1 MGNASEAFRL
11 IETGGDPRQH
21 PTLDYVLFLPLI
33 LSRYSLDTVA
43 FLLQYPQLG
52 TALRYR
58 DLDYRLIQR
67 QVKEELQLEK
77 QNIGTSWAS
86 LRGLFET
93 GTPEDRAR
101 IVLLELAK
109 LQWDR
114 DNEDKVDM
122 THAERERR
130 IKKNESLVV
139 SNPLYRQEVAV
150 LLATLT
156 IRCRHPVLD
165 VQAVIRSL
173 RSVQDQEPLISAI
186 VSNNPTE
193 FSNTIDSLLDP
204 YDPFIN
210 SKTLLLRLCKLADH
224 RTWNIRQQLVD
235 RKQFPNLAI
244 ELTIEHCHD
253 EVCFMNRILQGQPNW
268 LTAGTDQ
275 ITNTSLTSI
284 MEFIFSSLNDELNSN
299 RPNHVEINRLLR
311 ILSGMI
317 GLMNLSL
324 SEEQLEISM
333 GILEMSPPE
342 PSTVKT
348 KVCLILMAASD
359 LLAYS
364 ASRLENVLHQLLKC
378 RDSPQLLLISIY
390 CHMKELIKVDQ
401 FASQVLSMTITV
413 PRGGILALS
422 EHFTSIF
429 SSSELASCAL
439 ALGRPTPP
447 PAPTEHSLQEPT
459 TQASTAT
466 PGQLS
471 DGNISE
477 LRSTANFCVSHLL
490 KYEVFH
496 KSSID
501 IRSWVME
508 QIRATTVPL
517 DTNMIPLLRAYTN
530 ATSHSA
536 SITRIP
542 EEDIREVFKNPSDD
556 LTPAKVVL
564 VLYMLLNN
572 DAYTTNLGSGTIP
585 SNREYDATLLDY
597 VQVRKVLLFVQ
608 TFQGGMAFK
617 TVQPMFL
624 KLVNAQFPELF
635 DVPTL
640 LLEEE
645 LASSSSTIAPTTS
658 SSMDDT
664 KKSLSSTKPQHRI
677 HSTEASLFME
687 RHFRALVQHVDN
699 PDAAMRGYH
708 AFQRLRQVDRQN
720 LARTVI
726 YAATP
731 TLLDPRSS
739 PTVMEAFKRT
749 WDQLNSLMPHDL
761 WSMTIQALLPR
772 NTSISTSPSAAFR
785 QQQDSTPN
793 QLPKSFWSQHQQQQ
807 QQEASWQ
814 DDYYTFDNM
823 VKDPLLLFKVDIQVF
838 RTPVVFRL
846 FIQILGA
853 VMVGSR
859 HWFRKHFDMSQA
871 LFQCQQNRNPFQA
884 QQTQKARQFKETNLN
899 AMLYIQDTALIQIL
913 LEVCEARPEDII
925 ADIGDNQ
932 SSRKQAKGV
941 MMEGERS
948 KDGEGV
954 TEVLKEVRVVTF
966 NFLHQIFLEHKIV
979 LKLIHFQGYSRKLL
993 PTTVAGIDSIHV
1005 CLDFLQELLFFKDSA
1020 THAGVGVASVEDRGS
1035 VQELQ
1040 LFAIG
1045 LAVQLCERFPLEKT
1059 ISMASEFIM
1068 LRLRD
1073 LAARTGF
1080 GEEMRE
1086 NARLLARAFPTLGKE
1101 IILLLEEASRPK
1113 DQAELQKTIE
1123 AIEQELKDRAIWD
1136 KSTL

>member
-21 PTLDYVLFLPLI
+21 PTLNYALFLPLI
-33 LSRYSLDTVA
+33 LSRYSFDTLT
-43 FLLQYPQLG
+43 FLLQYTQLG
-52 TALRYR
+52 TALRYK

-86 LRGLFET
+86 LKNLFET

-101 IVLLELAK
+101 IVLLELAR

-114 DNEDKVDM
+114 NNEDKMEM
-122 THAERERR
+122 THAERQRR
-130 IKKNESLVV
+130 MKKNESLVL

-156 IRCRHPVLD
+156 IHCRHPVLD

-193 FSNTIDSLLDP
+193 FSNTIDSLLDS

-224 RTWNIRQQLVD
+224 RTWNIRQRLVD

-253 EVCFMNRILQGQPNW
+253 EVCFMNRILQGQPDW

-348 KVCLILMAASD
+348 KVCLILMGASG

-378 RDSPQLLLISIY
+378 PDSPQLLLISIY

-401 FASQVLSMTITV
+401 FASHVLSMTITV

-429 SSSELASCAL
+429 SSNELAACAL
-439 ALGRPTPP
+439 ALGRPIPP
-447 PAPTEHSLQEPT
+447 TSPTELSLQEPT
-459 TQASTAT
+459 TQATTAT
-466 PGQLS
+466 LGHLS
-471 DGNISE
+471 DPNVSE

-501 IRSWVME
+501 IRSWVMD

-517 DTNMIPLLRAYTN
+517 DANMIPLLRAYTN
-530 ATSHSA
+530 ALSHSA

-542 EEDIREVFKNPSDD
+542 DEDIREFFKNPSDD

-585 SNREYDATLLDY
+585 SNREYDATLLEY
-597 VQVRKVLLFVQ
+597 VQVRKVLLYVQ

-640 LLEEE
+640 LLEEG
-645 LASSSSTIAPTTS
+645 LASSSSMIAPTTS

-664 KKSLSSTKPQHRI
+664 NNSLSFSKSQHRI
-677 HSTEASLFME
+677 HSAEASLFME
-687 RHFRALVQHVDN
+687 RHFRALVQHIDN
-699 PDAAMRGYH
+699 PDAAVRGYH
-708 AFQRLRQVDRQN
+708 AFQRLRQVDRQC
-720 LARTVI
+720 LARTII
-726 YAATP
+726 YATTP

-772 NTSISTSPSAAFR
+772 NTTTSTSPSAAFR
-785 QQQDSTPN
+785 QQQGSTPN
-793 QLPKSFWSQHQQQQ
+793 QLPESLWSK
-807 QQEASWQ
+807 QEASWQ

-838 RTPVVFRL
+838 RTPAIFRL

-859 HWFRKHFDMSQA
+859 HWFRKYFDMSQA
-871 LFQCQQNRNPFQA
+871 LSQCQQNRNPFQA
-884 QQTQKARQFKETNLN
+884 LQTQKARQFKEANLN
-899 AMLYIQDTALIQIL
+899 AMLYIQDTTLIQIL
-913 LEVCEARPEDII
+913 LEACEARPEDIVT
-925 ADIGDNQ
+925 DDGGNQ
-932 SSRKQAKGV
+932 SPRKQAKGV

-993 PTTVAGIDSIHV
+993 PTTVAGIDSMHV
-1005 CLDFLQELLFFKDSA
+1005 CFDFLQELLLFKDSV
-1020 THAGVGVASVEDRGS
+1020 THAGVGVASGEDRGS

-1059 ISMASEFIM
+1059 ISMASEFIL

-1123 AIEQELKDRAIWD
+1123 AIEQELKDRTIWD